1 MSSDWDNYDLN
12 EKIIT
17 NLTEECKFDSPTDI
31 QKRVLQ
37 YINSK
42 VDLIIQAR
50 TGEGKTLCY
59 GLPIINYIL
68 NLYEKAEDK
77 IKTISPVAL
86 IIVPTRELGLQ
97 VSNHLSA
104 ILKDLTV
111 SEGNKFY
118 HNIKIV
124 NVLGGFAKPKQ
135 IKILNKYKPEIIIAT
150 PGRLW
155 EIMENEES
163 PLLSKFY
170 KLRYLVLDEADRMTE
185 KGHFRELKNIIQH
198 IYTKLE
204 TVDLRKVKE
213 DENEENFLKKKI
225 NSLTK
230 GEKVKDNKEENKK
243 LQKALKKRGLNV
255 KMDDIEEIDPLE
267 MFQDEDNLIDNFN
280 LGEEEEGDD
289 EDGEGEE
296 IEECEE
302 NEIFEGEDDQEQEV
316 LEGDDE
322 LNDDEEMLEEEI
334 ENDDE
339 NEDDQD
345 ENENEDIEDEE
356 NILDER
362 KLKKMKK
369 DEDKIQEKVTPK
381 HQIHLRT
388 FLCSATIE
396 QMHQKE
402 KFRKGKKPKPKQE
415 DPEDQDKVNLDN
427 LVKNIK
433 FYNKLMYVRNQR
445 DQVVNPEEEEEDNI
459 EQKRK
464 STVLPEKLELDCYKC
479 ESTIKDYYL
488 LHILRENEG
497 KSIVV
502 FTNSISHTKKIFSIF
517 SFFDF
522 KLTVLHSKM
531 QQSQRIKNLDRFRKK
546 ESNIL
551 FCTDVGAR
559 GLDIPMVDI
568 VIHYHIPKT
577 TEPFIHRSGR
587 TARAHKEGT
596 CISLISEAELSTY
609 KRIMKD
615 IKIREFGMK
624 TLSVIQLEKYKSL
637 FEFTK
642 KVEKEDH
649 SIKKKNR
656 ERQWFEKRANECEML
671 FDEDDYDLDKR
682 DDEEIEKEKFL
693 NKKRKQIQK
702 TQFQDKKVFHKIT
715 TNNIKRT
722 SFLTSDMVAKLNGMI
737 GSSDSMKE
745 INLTKAIYDANM
757 DAQAFRYKGKQKK
770 KRYQRRRGGK

>member
-17 NLTEECKFDSPTDI
+17 NLTENCKFDSPTDI

-37 YINSK
+37 YLNSK

-59 GLPIINYIL
+59 GIPIINYIL
-68 NLYEKAEDK
+68 NLYERAEDK

-97 VSNHLSA
+97 VSSHLSA
-104 ILKDLTV
+104 IIKDISK
-111 SEGNKFY
+111 SEDNKFY

-170 KLRYLVLDEADRMTE
+170 KLKYLVLDEADRMTE

-204 TVDLRKVKE
+204 TVDLRTIKE
-213 DENEENFLKKKI
+213 DENEDNFLKKKI
-225 NSLTK
+225 SSITK
-230 GEKVKDNKEENKK
+230 GDKVKDQKEENKK

-255 KMDDIEEIDPLE
+255 KMDDIEEIDPLD

-280 LGEEEEGDD
+280 LQEEQEQSEDQEDQEEVEMDD
-289 EDGEGEE
+289 EDML
-296 IEECEE
+296 
-302 NEIFEGEDDQEQEV
+302 EQE
-316 LEGDDE
+316 
-322 LNDDEEMLEEEI
+322 NFEEQEILEEEI
-334 ENDDE
+334 SEQDEAQNEENELDE
-339 NEDDQD
+339 NEES
-345 ENENEDIEDEE
+345 ENQQEEDEE
-356 NILDER
+356 DDDNILDER
-362 KLKKMKK
+362 KLRKMKK

-396 QMHQKE
+396 QLHQKE
-402 KFRKGKKPKPKQE
+402 KFKKGKKPKPKQE
-415 DPEDQDKVNLDN
+415 DPEDQDKINLDN

-445 DQVVNPEEEEEDNI
+445 DQVDPLAEQDEEVEN
-459 EQKRK
+459 QRK
-464 STVLPEKLELDCYKC
+464 SAVLPEKLELDCYKC
-479 ESTIKDYYL
+479 DSLIKDYYL

-609 KRIMKD
+609 KKIMKD

-624 TLSVIQLEKYKSL
+624 TLSIMQLEKYKSL

-649 SIKKKNR
+649 TIKKKNR

-671 FDEDDYDLDKR
+671 FDEDEYDLDKR
-682 DDEEIEKEKFL
+682 DEEEIEIEKFL

-722 SFLTSDMVAKLNGMI
+722 SFLSSDMVAKLNGMI
-737 GSSDSMKE
+737 ESSQNMKD
-745 INLTKAIYDANM
+745 INLTKAIFDANK

>member
-17 NLTEECKFDSPTDI
+17 NLTENCKFDSPTDI

-37 YINSK
+37 YLNSK

-59 GLPIINYIL
+59 GIPIINYIL
-68 NLYEKAEDK
+68 NLYERAEDK

-97 VSNHLSA
+97 VSSHLSA
-104 ILKDLTV
+104 IIKDISK
-111 SEGNKFY
+111 SEDNKFY

-170 KLRYLVLDEADRMTE
+170 KLKYLVLDEADRMTE

-204 TVDLRKVKE
+204 TVDLRTIKE
-213 DENEENFLKKKI
+213 DENEDNFLKKKI
-225 NSLTK
+225 NSITK
-230 GEKVKDNKEENKK
+230 GDKVKDQKEENKK

-255 KMDDIEEIDPLE
+255 KMDDIEELDPLD

-280 LGEEEEGDD
+280 LQEEQEQSEDQEDQEEIEMDD
-289 EDGEGEE
+289 EDML
-296 IEECEE
+296 
-302 NEIFEGEDDQEQEV
+302 EQE
-316 LEGDDE
+316 
-322 LNDDEEMLEEEI
+322 NFEEQEILEEEI
-334 ENDDE
+334 SEQDGIQNEENELDE
-339 NEDDQD
+339 NEES
-345 ENENEDIEDEE
+345 ENQQEEDEE
-356 NILDER
+356 DDEDNILDER
-362 KLKKMKK
+362 KLRKMKK

-396 QMHQKE
+396 QLHQKE
-402 KFRKGKKPKPKQE
+402 KFNKGKKPKPKQE
-415 DPEDQDKVNLDN
+415 DPEDQDKINLDN
-427 LVKNIK
+427 LVRNIK

-445 DQVVNPEEEEEDNI
+445 DQVDPLAEQDEEVEN
-459 EQKRK
+459 QRK
-464 STVLPEKLELDCYKC
+464 SAVLPEKLELDCYKC
-479 ESTIKDYYL
+479 DSLIKDYYL

-609 KRIMKD
+609 KKIMKD

-624 TLSVIQLEKYKSL
+624 TLSIMQLEKYKSL

-649 SIKKKNR
+649 TIKKKNR

-671 FDEDDYDLDKR
+671 FDEDEYDLDKR
-682 DDEEIEKEKFL
+682 DEEEIEIEKFL

-722 SFLTSDMVAKLNGMI
+722 SFLSSDMVAKLNGMI
-737 GSSDSMKE
+737 DSSQNMKD
-745 INLTKAIYDANM
+745 INLTKAIFDANK

>member
-17 NLTEECKFDSPTDI
+17 NLTENCKFDSPTDI

-37 YINSK
+37 YLNSK

-59 GLPIINYIL
+59 GIPIINYIL
-68 NLYEKAEDK
+68 NLYERAEDK

-97 VSNHLSA
+97 VSSHLSA
-104 ILKDLTV
+104 IIKDISK
-111 SEGNKFY
+111 SEDNKFY

-170 KLRYLVLDEADRMTE
+170 KLKYLVLDEADRMTE

-204 TVDLRKVKE
+204 TVDLRTIKE
-213 DENEENFLKKKI
+213 DENEDNFLKKKI
-225 NSLTK
+225 SSITK
-230 GEKVKDNKEENKK
+230 GDKVKDQKEENKK

-255 KMDDIEEIDPLE
+255 KMDDIEEIDPLD

-280 LGEEEEGDD
+280 LQEEQEQSEDQEDQEEVEIDD
-289 EDGEGEE
+289 EDML
-296 IEECEE
+296 
-302 NEIFEGEDDQEQEV
+302 EQE
-316 LEGDDE
+316 
-322 LNDDEEMLEEEI
+322 NFEEQEILEEEI
-334 ENDDE
+334 SEQDEAQNEENELDE
-339 NEDDQD
+339 NEES
-345 ENENEDIEDEE
+345 ENQQEEDEE
-356 NILDER
+356 DDDNILDER
-362 KLKKMKK
+362 KLRKMKK

-396 QMHQKE
+396 QLHQKE
-402 KFRKGKKPKPKQE
+402 KFKKGKKPKPKQE
-415 DPEDQDKVNLDN
+415 DPEDQDKINLDN

-445 DQVVNPEEEEEDNI
+445 DQVDPLAEQDEEVEN
-459 EQKRK
+459 QRK
-464 STVLPEKLELDCYKC
+464 SAVLPEKLELDCYKC
-479 ESTIKDYYL
+479 DSLIKDYYL

-609 KRIMKD
+609 KKIMKD

-624 TLSVIQLEKYKSL
+624 TLSIMQLEKYKSL

-649 SIKKKNR
+649 TIKKKNR

-671 FDEDDYDLDKR
+671 FDEDEYDLDKR
-682 DDEEIEKEKFL
+682 DEEEIEIEKFL

-722 SFLTSDMVAKLNGMI
+722 SFLSSDMVAKLNGMI
-737 GSSDSMKE
+737 ESSQNMKD
-745 INLTKAIYDANM
+745 INLTKAIFDANK
-757 DAQAFRYKGKQKK
+757 DAQAFRYKGKQKN